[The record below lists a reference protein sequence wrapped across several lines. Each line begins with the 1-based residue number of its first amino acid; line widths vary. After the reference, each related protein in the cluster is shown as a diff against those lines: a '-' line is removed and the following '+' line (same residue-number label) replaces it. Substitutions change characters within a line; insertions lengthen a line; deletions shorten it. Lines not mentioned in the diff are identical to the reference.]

1 MRRFA
6 SRSGIVAAASATAL
20 SITCLFIPHG
30 YPWPSLGS
38 GILAAAAAIWAVKS
52 SSRPNPS
59 MSDVI
64 SGVEGEPAA
73 PVSPKRSAVLTRAVL

>member
-1 MRRFA
+1 MRNFA
-6 SRSGIVAAASATAL
+6 SRSGIVAAASAIAL
-20 SITCLFIPHG
+20 SIICLFIPYG
-30 YPWPSLGS
+30 YPWPSLAS
-38 GILAAAAAIWAVKS
+38 GILACAAAVWAVKS

-73 PVSPKRSAVLTRAVL
+73 AVSPKRAAVLTKAVL